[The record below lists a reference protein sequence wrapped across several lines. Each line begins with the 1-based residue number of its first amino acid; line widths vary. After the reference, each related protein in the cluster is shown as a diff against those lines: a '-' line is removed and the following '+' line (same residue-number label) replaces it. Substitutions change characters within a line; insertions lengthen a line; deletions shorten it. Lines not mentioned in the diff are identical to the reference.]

1 MLNTTFSIYIFSFHE
16 ESLLLFSWV
25 SSLIVYFIQKHNT
38 KNANWKLIATKN
50 IVIVNTN
57 QIKLNTYPD
66 FLKENN
72 LNLKGYY

>member
-1 MLNTTFSIYIFSFHE
+1 MLNTTFFIYIFSFHE

-72 LNLKGYY
+72 LSLKGYY